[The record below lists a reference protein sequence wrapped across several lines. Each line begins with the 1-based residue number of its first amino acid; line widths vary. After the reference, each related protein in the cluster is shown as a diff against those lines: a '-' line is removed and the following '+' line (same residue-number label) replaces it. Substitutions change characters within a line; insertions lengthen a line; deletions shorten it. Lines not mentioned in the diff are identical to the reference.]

1 MLLIYIVIY
10 FILAFVNIVFAL
22 IGLLC
27 FTIPFVIL
35 YKYRKNNW
43 CRYYC
48 PRANM
53 FTRIFSKI
61 SFNKKVTKKSI
72 NEWKQIVLYYFIINI
87 IFIVLS
93 SVMVGIGRI
102 QPLEYL
108 RFIIVFQVPVD
119 VPQLIS
125 LGLHPVILH
134 LSYRVFSVMFTSI
147 IIGIII
153 GIVYFLKAWCTV
165 CPMKQAL
172 NSSK

>member
-10 FILAFVNIVFAL
+10 FILAFVNIIFAL
-22 IGLLC
+22 LGLLC

-35 YKYRKNNW
+35 YKYKKNW

-53 FTRIFSKI
+53 FTRILSKI
-61 SFNKKVTKKSI
+61 SLNKKVTKKSI

-87 IFIVLS
+87 IFIILT

-102 QPLEYL
+102 QPLEHL
-108 RFIIVFQVPVD
+108 RFIIVFQVPLD
-119 VPQLIS
+119 IPQLIS

-134 LSYRVFSVMFTSI
+134 LSYRVFSVMLTSS
-147 IIGIII
+147 II
-153 GIVYFLKAWCTV
+153 GIVVGIIFFPKVWCTV
-165 CPMKQAL
+165 CLMKQAL
-172 NSSK
+172 NSLK